1 MKRGLFRRA
10 FLGMVIKTAFLS
22 GIFSSMSKGQAHN
35 SQFVPL
41 KKPSR
46 RHLYPV
52 AKGPSR
58 NLEAQ
63 FNTLGLFG
71 SVEMPGGRS
80 RAHQKWCAVL
90 PQCDKQLLYLQ
101 QCMAGSVRSVGP
113 VDYWVRIIRGVGET
127 KSVRQLSLLNSYINE
142 SAGYDRDAIA
152 AGVADIWRAPLQF
165 IGFKGD
171 CEDYAI
177 AKYYS
182 LLALGYAEEDLR
194 FVVVKD
200 SSREIIHAV
209 TSVKLQQQR
218 YVLDSLR
225 PVATKEIVLLH
236 YHPLVSMTRDAHF
249 THLVNEETR
258 QQFIAQH
265 KKG

>member
-1 MKRGLFRRA
+1 
-10 FLGMVIKTAFLS
+10 
-22 GIFSSMSKGQAHN
+22 MSKGQAHN
-35 SQFVPL
+35 LQFVPL
-41 KKPSR
+41 KKIRKRQRFSSANGSSR
-46 RHLYPV
+46 
-52 AKGPSR
+52 GS
-58 NLEAQ
+58 EIQ
-63 FNTLGLFG
+63 FNALGLFG

-80 RAHQKWCAVL
+80 RAYQKWRAVL

-113 VDYWVRIIRGVGET
+113 VDYWARIIRGVGGT

-142 SAGYDRDAIA
+142 SAGYDRDAIT

-165 IGFKGD
+165 LGFKGD

-182 LLALGYAEEDLR
+182 LLALGYAEENLR
-194 FVVVKD
+194 FIVVKD
-200 SSREIIHAV
+200 SSRDIIHAV
-209 TSVKLQQQR
+209 TSVKLQHQR

-225 PVATKEIVLLH
+225 PVATKEIALLH

-249 THLVNEETR
+249 THLVTEETR